1 MDIIFN
7 FPAFT
12 ILISLLCSGIGF
24 AVKDKTKAKILS
36 LSLLGL
42 CFIMNVSTLFYC
54 IENGSFTYRM
64 GHFSAPWGNE
74 ISVGICESL
83 VTSAF
88 NLVLIL
94 TVTGGYTELKNDI
107 EDKKIN
113 LYFVMINLV
122 NASLTALVYTNDIF
136 TGYVFIEI
144 CTIASTGL
152 LMIRGIGRTTLAATR
167 YMIFSLL
174 GSGLFLIGVIL
185 LYDITGHLL
194 MPNILDAVA
203 TLWASGEYHMP
214 LLVVIGLISIGI
226 AIKSGMFPFH
236 FWMPDTYGCATPTS
250 SGILSGIIS
259 KGYIFLLIKII
270 YRCFGTN
277 VFYSSG
283 INNVLFIFG
292 ICGMIFGSISAVRE
306 NDINRMTAFS
316 SAAQIGY
323 IYMGIG
329 LSPTLGMTA
338 SLFHILS
345 HALTKPMLFL
355 ANAKLSESSGSSRKF
370 HELRG
375 AGLRNKTAGIAFV
388 IGSLSMVGIPGFMG
402 FVSKLLFAQAA
413 IDGGIKLAIT
423 LIVLAI
429 STILNTM
436 YFLRTMITLYSAKT
450 ADTEHDKKIGIKAQ
464 LGFAASVICFT
475 VVNIAIGMYSQPI
488 VSLIEQGLT

>member
-12 ILISLLCSGIGF
+12 ILLSLLCSGIGF
-24 AVKDKTKAKILS
+24 AVKNKTKAKTLS
-36 LSLLGL
+36 LTLLGL
-42 CFIMNVSTLFYC
+42 CLIMNLCTLFYC
-54 IENGSFTYRM
+54 IKNGSFVYKM
-64 GHFSAPWGNE
+64 GHFPAPWGNE
-74 ISVGICESL
+74 ICAGICETL
-83 VTSAF
+83 IAATF

-94 TVTGGYTELKNDI
+94 TVFGGYSELVRDI
-107 EDKKIN
+107 DNNKLN

-122 NASLTALVYTNDIF
+122 NASLSALIYTNDVF

-152 LMIRGIGRTTLAATR
+152 LMIRGIGRTFLAATR

-174 GSGLFLIGVIL
+174 GSGLFLIGIIL

-194 MPNILDAVA
+194 MPNILEAVKQ
-203 TLWASGEYHMP
+203 LWQSGEYHMP
-214 LLVVIGLISIGI
+214 LLVIIGLISMGI

-236 FWMPDTYGCATPTS
+236 FWMPDTYGCATPAS

-259 KGYIFLLIKII
+259 KGYIFLLIKMI
-270 YRCFGTN
+270 YRCFGTE
-277 VFYSSG
+277 VFYNSG
-283 INNVLFIFG
+283 INNVLFVFG
-292 ICGMIFGSISAVRE
+292 VCGMIFGSISAVRE

-329 LSPTLGMTA
+329 LSPTLGMAA
-338 SLFHILS
+338 SVFHIMA

-355 ANAKLSESSGSSRKF
+355 ANSKLSSASGNSRKF
-370 HELRG
+370 HDLRG
-375 AGLRNKTAGIAFV
+375 SGQRNKAAGLFFTVAA
-388 IGSLSMVGIPGFMG
+388 LSMVGIPGFMG

-413 IDGGIKLAIT
+413 VDGKLKLAIT
-423 LIVLAI
+423 FIALAI

-436 YFLRTMITLYSAKT
+436 YFLRTTITIFTTKTEVSDIDCTIGAKPQLSFIIAAVCFSA
-450 ADTEHDKKIGIKAQ
+450 
-464 LGFAASVICFT
+464 
-475 VVNIAIGMYSQPI
+475 VNICIGMYSQPI
-488 VSLIEQGLT
+488 VSLIEQGLM